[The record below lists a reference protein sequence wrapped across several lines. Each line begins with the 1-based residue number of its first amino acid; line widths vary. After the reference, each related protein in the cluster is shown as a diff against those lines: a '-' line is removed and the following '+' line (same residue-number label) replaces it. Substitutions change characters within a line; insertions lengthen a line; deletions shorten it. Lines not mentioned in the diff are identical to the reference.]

1 MRIDTLSIDTLVVGV
16 LVLLAM
22 VGISVYGW
30 RTLPPDAR
38 VPLHRGPGGF
48 GNWQPKARALIT
60 YPVGGAVVF
69 AIVLTAT
76 TSGKS
81 GKTTPLV
88 VIAPLA
94 ILAIFFAQ
102 YFAVMAAI
110 RNAGRND

>member
-1 MRIDTLSIDTLVVGV
+1 MRIDTLTIDTLVVGV

-30 RTLPPDAR
+30 RKLPPDAR
-38 VPLHRGPGGF
+38 VPVHRGPGGW

-69 AIVLTAT
+69 AVVLTAT
-76 TSGKS
+76 SSAKS
-81 GKTTPLV
+81 SALEL
-88 VIAPLA
+88 IAPLA
-94 ILAIFFAQ
+94 LLVIFFTQ

>member
-1 MRIDTLSIDTLVVGV
+1 MRIDTLSIDTLVVGA

-30 RTLPPDAR
+30 VTLPPDAR
-38 VPLHRGPGGF
+38 VPVHRGPGGW
-48 GNWQPKARALIT
+48 GNWQPKAWALIT

-81 GKTTPLV
+81 GKTPLE

-94 ILAIFFAQ
+94 ILAIFFTQ
-102 YFAVMAAI
+102 CFAVMAAI
-110 RNAGRND
+110 RQAGRND

>member
-1 MRIDTLSIDTLVVGV
+1 MKIDTLTVDTLVVGV

-30 RTLPPDAR
+30 RKLPPDAR
-38 VPLHRGPGGF
+38 VPVHRGPGGW

-76 TSGKS
+76 TRGKS
-81 GKTTPLV
+81 GKTPLEA
-88 VIAPLA
+88 IAPLA
-94 ILAIFFAQ
+94 ILAIFFSQ

>member
-1 MRIDTLSIDTLVVGV
+1 MTGVVI
-16 LVLLAM
+16 LLAM
-22 VGISVYGW
+22 VGISLYGW

-38 VPLHRGPGGF
+38 MPLHRGPGGY
-48 GNWQPKARALIT
+48 GNCQPKARALIT

-81 GKTTPLV
+81 GKTPLE

-110 RNAGRND
+110 RKAGRND

>member
-1 MRIDTLSIDTLVVGV
+1 LVTGV
-16 LVLLAM
+16 VILLAT

-76 TSGKS
+76 TSGNS
-81 GKTTPLV
+81 GKTPLE

-94 ILAIFFAQ
+94 VLAIFFAQ

-110 RNAGRND
+110 RKAGRSD

>member
-1 MRIDTLSIDTLVVGV
+1 
-16 LVLLAM
+16 M

-38 VPLHRGPGGF
+38 VPLHRGPGGY

-76 TSGKS
+76 TSGNS
-81 GKTTPLV
+81 GKTPLE

-102 YFAVMAAI
+102 YFAVTAAI
-110 RNAGRND
+110 RKAGRSD

>member
-1 MRIDTLSIDTLVVGV
+1 MRVDTLSIDILVAGV
-16 LVLLAM
+16 LVLPAM

-38 VPLHRGPGGF
+38 VPLHRGLGGF
-48 GNWQPKARALIT
+48 GNWQPKALALIT

-81 GKTTPLV
+81 GKTTPFV
-88 VIAPLA
+88 VIATLA
-94 ILAIFFAQ
+94 FLAIFFSQ

-110 RNAGRND
+110 RNAGRHH

>member
-1 MRIDTLSIDTLVVGV
+1 
-16 LVLLAM
+16 M

-38 VPLHRGPGGF
+38 VPLHRGPGGY
-48 GNWQPKARALIT
+48 GNWQPKALALIT

-69 AIVLTAT
+69 AIAATAT
-76 TSGKS
+76 MSSVKS
-81 GKTTPLV
+81 GKAAYGLIGPLV
-88 VIAPLA
+88 LLV
-94 ILAIFFAQ
+94 IFFTQ

>member
-1 MRIDTLSIDTLVVGV
+1 MRIDTCVGGV

-48 GNWQPKARALIT
+48 GNWQPKALALIT

-76 TSGKS
+76 THGKS
-81 GKTTPLV
+81 GKTPLEA
-88 VIAPLA
+88 IAPLA
-94 ILAIFFAQ
+94 ILVIFFTQ
-102 YFAVMAAI
+102 YFAVMAAV
-110 RNAGRND
+110 RNAGRDD

>member
-1 MRIDTLSIDTLVVGV
+1 MRIDAVVIGV
-16 LVLLAM
+16 AVLLSM

-30 RTLPPDAR
+30 VKLPPGAR
-38 VPLHRGPGGF
+38 VPLHRGPGGY
-48 GNWQPKARALIT
+48 GNWQPKALALIT

-76 TSGKS
+76 TRGKS
-81 GKTTPLV
+81 GKTPLE

-94 ILAIFFAQ
+94 ILAIFFTQ

>member
-1 MRIDTLSIDTLVVGV
+1 MRVDTVVVGA
-16 LVLLAM
+16 LVLLSM

-38 VPLHRGPGGF
+38 IPLHRGPGGW
-48 GNWQPKARALIT
+48 GNWQPKALALIT

-76 TSGKS
+76 SSGKS
-81 GKTTPLV
+81 GKTAFML
-88 VIAPLA
+88 IAPLA
-94 ILAIFFAQ
+94 ILAIFFSQ

-110 RNAGRND
+110 RNAGRHD

>member
-1 MRIDTLSIDTLVVGV
+1 MSIDAVVVGV

-30 RTLPPDAR
+30 VTLPSDVRIP
-38 VPLHRGPGGF
+38 VHRGPGGW

-69 AIVLTAT
+69 AIALTAT
-76 TSGKS
+76 FRAISGKPAF
-81 GKTTPLV
+81 GL
-88 VIAPLA
+88 IAPLA
-94 ILAIFFAQ
+94 LLVIFFTQ

-110 RNAGRND
+110 RKAGRED

>member
-1 MRIDTLSIDTLVVGV
+1 MRIDALVVGV

-30 RTLPPDAR
+30 RKLPPDAR
-38 VPLHRGPGGF
+38 VPVHRGPGGW
-48 GNWQPKARALIT
+48 GNWQPRARGLIT

-69 AIVLTAT
+69 AVVLTAT
-76 TSGKS
+76 SSAKS
-81 GKTTPLV
+81 SALEL
-88 VIAPLA
+88 IAPLA
-94 ILAIFFAQ
+94 LLVIFFTQ

>member
-38 VPLHRGPGGF
+38 VPLHRGPAGF
-48 GNWQPKARALIT
+48 GNWQPKALALIT

-81 GKTTPLV
+81 GKTPLE

-110 RNAGRND
+110 RKAGRND

>member
-1 MRIDTLSIDTLVVGV
+1 MRIDTLVVGG

-76 TSGKS
+76 TRGKS
-81 GKTTPLV
+81 GKTPLE

-94 ILAIFFAQ
+94 ILAIFFTQ

-110 RNAGRND
+110 RKASRND